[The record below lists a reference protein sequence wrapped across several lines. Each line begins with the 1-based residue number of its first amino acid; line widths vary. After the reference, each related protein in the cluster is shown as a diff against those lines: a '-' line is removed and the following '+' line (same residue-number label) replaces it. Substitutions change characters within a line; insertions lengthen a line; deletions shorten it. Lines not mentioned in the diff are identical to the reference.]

1 MKALV
6 TGGGGF
12 LGGAIV
18 RLLRG
23 RGATRCGSFSRGEYP
38 AAGALS
44 ASSRSGGTWPTA
56 KRS

>member
-18 RLLRG
+18 DLLLSKGVSVRNL
-23 RGATRCGSFSRGEYP
+23 SRGEYP
-38 AAGALS
+38 RLAA
-44 ASSRSGGTWPTA
+44 
-56 KRS
+56 